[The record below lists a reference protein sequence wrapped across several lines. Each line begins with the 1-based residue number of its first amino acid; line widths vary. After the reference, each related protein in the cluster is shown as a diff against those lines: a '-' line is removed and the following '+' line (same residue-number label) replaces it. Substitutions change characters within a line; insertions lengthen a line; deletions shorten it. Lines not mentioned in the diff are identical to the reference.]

1 MTNLI
6 VEVSKY
12 LMILL
17 MAVYT
22 YANFRYF
29 SLKDMGRKQRVCAGQ
44 NRAMYAI
51 HFLAYAVMYLKTE
64 NDGVRLMLIAFYVAQ
79 VVFFSVISTFTVFC
93 TETYPGSWSIIHACC
108 CALASS
114 CYPGCPWI
122 RGWIRRCASMSSW

>member
-51 HFLAYAVMYLKTE
+51 HFLAYVVMYLKTE
-64 NDGVRLMLIAFYVAQ
+64 NDGVRLMLIAFYAAQ
-79 VVFFSVISTFTVFC
+79 VVFFLCYIYLYRFC
-93 TETYPGSWSIIHACC
+93 TEMYPGFWSIIRACC

-114 CYPGCPWI
+114 CYPGCPWT
-122 RGWIRRCASMSSW
+122 RGWIRLCASMSSW